1 VTPVTHP
8 RTPLRT
14 EVSRVLDRWRVS
26 AIHHLGGVVP
36 TRGLTYDELVHL
48 LFPHIHE
55 PRIRGEIDGAG
66 TGDLSDPATIRRMIG
81 AVEQQLS
88 PTAFT
93 IRFGPGDVSFVD
105 VHGIRLALDAADASV
120 ARQMEEAGA
129 YEPHLTAVFERYCR
143 PGMTVVDVGAN
154 IGYYSLL
161 ASRLVGPSGRVIAI
175 EPNSENCRLLLTSLA
190 EAEAKNVDLL
200 PVACSREI
208 GWAYF
213 SSHFGSNG
221 GFIPDD
227 DLVHRPGTV
236 VPVFPLDTLVR
247 GKVDFLKLDV
257 EGAEALV
264 VAGAREVLSTS
275 RPVVTTEFSCDM
287 LTRVSDCDPEAYLE
301 GFVDY
306 GYTIS
311 VIDRDTGALAA
322 VDSPADLLASWGDR
336 YRIEDLLLLPG

>member
-1 VTPVTHP
+1 
-8 RTPLRT
+8 
-14 EVSRVLDRWRVS
+14 VSRVLDRWRVS

-120 ARQMEEAGA
+120 ARQMEESGA

-236 VPVFPLDTLVR
+236 VPVFPLDALVR